1 MWHASISDAPWRD
14 ARNPEALFPL
24 AEVALTGVGDAALG
38 EWREIGDIAVHLRRR
53 LTASEAAGIGPVID
67 VRGTWEHTKRLNR
80 IRRYLPE
87 RLQRLPDA
95 ALL

>member
-1 MWHASISDAPWRD
+1 VWHASISDPRRD
-14 ARNPEALFPL
+14 ARNPEALFAVAEQVL
-24 AEVALTGVGDAALG
+24 AGVGDPALG
-38 EWREIGDIAVHLRRR
+38 EWREVGDLAVHLRRR
-53 LTASEAAGIGPVID
+53 VSPSEADTIGPVVD

-87 RLQRLPDA
+87 RWQRLPDA

>member
-1 MWHASISDAPWRD
+1 MWHASISDPSRD
-14 ARNPEALFPL
+14 ARNPEALFAV
-24 AEVALTGVGDAALG
+24 AECVLDGVGDPALG
-38 EWREIGDIAVHLRRR
+38 EWRELGDLAVHLRRR
-53 LTASEAAGIGPVID
+53 LSEQEAAAIGPVVD

-87 RLQRLPDA
+87 RWQGLPDA